1 MLRNSKILF
10 FAIIGLTIAG
20 CSSTIETSKKTE
32 ETVSIEPTEI
42 QVPQLEVKQN
52 LPLTDT
58 IIENEKPVEVYEG
71 TKEVEGKSDDGTVL
85 KADITTTVRISKDNK
100 GKNVVAA
107 ETKVTPKEPIK
118 KDREVVTQKTT
129 TDTQKES
136 RGFFEQLQEFFVSVI
151 GMLLIGLIILGI
163 LATVFKKYLPFLK

>member
-1 MLRNSKILF
+1 MLRNKIF
-10 FAIIGLTIAG
+10 FFLIIGLMFVG
-20 CSSTIETSKKTE
+20 CSSTIETTKKTE
-32 ETVSIEPTEI
+32 ETVSIEPIEI